1 MGFVVTFGFCCFP
14 VLLFPVKFGT
24 LVSLGIV
31 TTNCPHCWVCVCVKH
46 LNRFKTSPFFFSS
59 FSPSNK
65 GCQSQSRGH
74 GSCFPSHANEAMA
87 FNRKG
92 MWTHIPVPAFI
103 FVWRGA
109 KPRTPKTENLVLHGC
124 RNLRFSSASYSTL
137 FALHFYSHGEG
148 LSRKPYS
155 DFSVFWTLFDGVS
168 GHDGLFG
175 VPSIIRRILLRFMR
189 FRSNVHVK
197 GLSS

>member
-1 MGFVVTFGFCCFP
+1 MFSCFAFPRKVWDFGFFGDCHDQLP
-14 VLLFPVKFGT
+14 PLLG
-24 LVSLGIV
+24 
-31 TTNCPHCWVCVCVKH
+31 VCVCVKH

-155 DFSVFWTLFDGVS
+155 DFF
-168 GHDGLFG
+168 
-175 VPSIIRRILLRFMR
+175 RILDII
-189 FRSNVHVK
+189 
-197 GLSS
+197 

>member
-1 MGFVVTFGFCCFP
+1 M
-14 VLLFPVKFGT
+14 
-24 LVSLGIV
+24 
-31 TTNCPHCWVCVCVKH
+31 CVCVKH

-109 KPRTPKTENLVLHGC
+109 KPRTPKTENFVLHGY

-148 LSRKPYS
+148 LSREPYS
-155 DFSVFWTLFDGVS
+155 DFPYFGHYLMAFLITMVFSEYLPLFEGYYLGSCVS
-168 GHDGLFG
+168 DQ
-175 VPSIIRRILLRFMR
+175 MCT
-189 FRSNVHVK
+189 
-197 GLSS
+197 